1 MARYTYGN
9 YQRLTAMPYAQAKV
23 AITYNGSYLVSYS
36 TLAASIKDGWL
47 IVNGLYSA
55 TTRRHITAYVKEYA
69 NADFAIAK
77 RCVAERL
84 NYNIHTGEFMSRV
97 TGEVFR

>member
-1 MARYTYGN
+1 MTATYHH
-9 YQRLTAMPYAQAKV
+9 YKKLSAMPYAQAKV
-23 AITYNGSYLVSYS
+23 AIVYNGSYLVSYR
-36 TLAASIKDGWL
+36 TLAALVKDGWL

-55 TTRRHITAYVKEYA
+55 TTRKHISAYVKEYA

-77 RCVAERL
+77 RCFKENL
-84 NYNIHTGEFMSRV
+84 NYNIHTGEFMSRA